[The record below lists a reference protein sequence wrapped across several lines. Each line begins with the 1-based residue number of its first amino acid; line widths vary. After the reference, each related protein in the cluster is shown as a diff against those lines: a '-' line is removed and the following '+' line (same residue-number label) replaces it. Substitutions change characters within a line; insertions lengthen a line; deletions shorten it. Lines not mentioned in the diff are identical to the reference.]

1 MKTVKDFYKDFE
13 KIQNKKEEDNLM
25 ETLYE
30 VIVVTKMRE
39 LILDEKV
46 VGKNE
51 DEAKFTAGV
60 SEALKSRNMRISD
73 VTIICN
79 IVGEVAVKKE
89 PERVKII
96 KEGEET

>member
-1 MKTVKDFYKDFE
+1 MKTVKEFYKEFE
-13 KIQNKKEEDNLM
+13 KNKEWGRNLM

-30 VIVVTKMRE
+30 VIVVSKKRE
-39 LILDEKV
+39 VILDEKV

-79 IVGEVAVKKE
+79 VLGEVAIKKE

-96 KEGEET
+96 KEGEDV